1 MLASLPLLVA
11 LVSSVWGP
19 RLLVARPMAL
29 EELGTVKRSAPPEAQ
44 VLRARMLLV
53 QSPEALAALRLMCEY
68 GDFAGHHA
76 QPARRDLKS
85 SLHLSMPGPGSTP
98 VSDSPASR
106 VAGSSEKRA
115 GAAAGMPAMGALP
128 QRPDLGLHM
137 CIHALLGPRHQRLPR
152 CDHIF
157 THAVK
162 GVAGLFSDQHVAALH
177 ACVPGGIL
185 LDETDGK
192 VSGGKESRQASTR
205 KQQLAKQAL
214 KPDRQSSQ
222 QAPQHLGRSRR
233 RGGSGAIGAGA
244 TGHTQQAPPA
254 HSLDNF
260 LTSSSASR
268 RLHAAPP
275 SPSPTPSP
283 APPAPTTLLPRRNA
297 DGEVLLSIDGGPG
310 SIAPERRA
318 GLLWNLAA
326 AAVSHLSQA
335 WTRPVATVEPGTN
348 LTGTA
353 GPTGA
358 GGLANGSVLPAAGRG
373 AGARELGSKQPGGAV
388 LVQEFGMVDAAP
400 MVSGSQQAAPRPPDT
415 ASTIPS
421 APASLP
427 TVAPGPDQPQSRDAL
442 TAMQPIVTRPV
453 LKVQQLPPAL
463 WNLDRVDQVAP
474 PLDHQYSYG
483 APGEVGIGQGV
494 TIFGLDSGVIREHQE
509 FQSWNGGASRAS
521 YGFDFV
527 DNDPDAHDCDG
538 HGTHVGA
545 TALGRSV
552 GVAKGASLVAVRVLD
567 CTGSGSI
574 SDTVAGIDWV
584 AAHAR
589 GPSVAIMSLGVA
601 GGSWSA
607 TLESATRTLINTYN
621 ITVVVA
627 SGNSA
632 IDACTVVPA
641 SLPES
646 ITVAASSMDNKFDPV
661 RPAGTETMYRW
672 SNTGSCV
679 DIFAPGVEIWSACGG
694 ISEYPLLLLL
704 LPLLLLLLLVS
715 DAGISSFC
723 RNCSLLV
730 FKLQTRLATC
740 ITHSVTLPA
749 CVLTPGRCPQVTP
762 DAYTWASGTSMAVPH
777 VAGLAAMYLGEYPK
791 STPAQVAAFIKDSSS
806 PNRINDSRML
816 PGTPNRMIYTRGSAL
831 LALTTQPLVQA
842 AAGNTSTSVP

>member
-1 MLASLPLLVA
+1 MTPSCLMAPFLLLMLPCPVLVN
-11 LVSSVWGP
+11 P
-19 RLLVARPMAL
+19 
-29 EELGTVKRSAPPEAQ
+29 
-44 VLRARMLLV
+44 
-53 QSPEALAALRLMCEY
+53 ALRKVHKTEGPPDSY
-68 GDFAGHHA
+68 QA
-76 QPARRDLKS
+76 
-85 SLHLSMPGPGSTP
+85 GPGSRFTP
-98 VSDSPASR
+98 TAS
-106 VAGSSEKRA
+106 
-115 GAAAGMPAMGALP
+115 
-128 QRPDLGLHM
+128 
-137 CIHALLGPRHQRLPR
+137 
-152 CDHIF
+152 
-157 THAVK
+157 T
-162 GVAGLFSDQHVAALH
+162 
-177 ACVPGGIL
+177 
-185 LDETDGK
+185 
-192 VSGGKESRQASTR
+192 ESRQTSTR

-214 KPDRQSSQ
+214 EPDRQSSQ
-222 QAPQHLGRSRR
+222 QAPQQLGRSRR
-233 RGGSGAIGAGA
+233 RGGSGALGAGA

-254 HSLDNF
+254 HPSDDF

-275 SPSPTPSP
+275 SPSSTPSP

-335 WTRPVATVEPGTN
+335 WTRPVPTVEQGTN

-353 GPTGA
+353 GATGA

-509 FQSWNGGASRAS
+509 FQSWNGGSSRAS

-694 ISEYPLLLLL
+694 IS
-704 LPLLLLLLLVS
+704 
-715 DAGISSFC
+715 
-723 RNCSLLV
+723 
-730 FKLQTRLATC
+730 
-740 ITHSVTLPA
+740 
-749 CVLTPGRCPQVTP
+749 RCPQVTP

-777 VAGLAAMYLGEYPK
+777 VAGLAAMYLGEYPR

-806 PNRINDSRML
+806 AVKPHQRFPHAARHSKPHDLHPR
-816 PGTPNRMIYTRGSAL
+816 
-831 LALTTQPLVQA
+831 QC
-842 AAGNTSTSVP
+842 AAGADDPAPGAGGRWQHQHQCALMTCKGLPNPVHPPGVTLQQLLW